1 MPKAL
6 RENIRR
12 LRIVADLSVS
22 GAARQAGMHR
32 IAWTEIEQGRNA
44 NPTAATLE
52 KIAGALGVTLAGL
65 FVDEDGESVT
75 LE

>member
-12 LRIVADLSVS
+12 LRKVADLSVS
-22 GAARQAGMHR
+22 EAARQAGIHR
-32 IAWTEIEQGRNA
+32 IAWTEIEQGRNT
-44 NPTAATLE
+44 NPTPKTLAKVAA
-52 KIAGALGVTLAGL
+52 ALGCTLAEL

-75 LE
+75 L